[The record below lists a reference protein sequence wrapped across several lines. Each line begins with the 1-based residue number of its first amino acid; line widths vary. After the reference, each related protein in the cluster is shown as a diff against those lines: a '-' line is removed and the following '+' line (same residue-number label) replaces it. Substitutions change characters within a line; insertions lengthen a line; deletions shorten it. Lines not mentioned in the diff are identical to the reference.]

1 MFYIYC
7 QAVVLKKALIDLTET
22 ESKLITFDIMKH
34 ADKSSENST
43 AEFPNSDEVNA
54 LSICIL

>member
-22 ESKLITFDIMKH
+22 ESKLITFDIMKQ
-34 ADKSSENST
+34 ADESPENST
-43 AEFPNSDEVNA
+43 AEFPNSDMVNA